1 MTEPFDPAA
10 SSASHPSAPAHED
23 EIVYYEGSPLMR
35 GELGQTIGLIALGT
49 VIFFLPLV
57 TGLFDW
63 WSPPWWVT
71 LIFILVGAGIAAL
84 PYLMVKTVRYRI
96 TNYRIDFERG
106 ILTKAIDTL
115 ELWHVD
121 DISFRQS
128 LIARMLRVGTI
139 TVVSGDATTPRL
151 ELHGLPNARTLFE
164 QLKQRVI
171 AVKRQRGVIKMD
183 MGGGGNFG
191 T

>member
-1 MTEPFDPAA
+1 MTEPFEPAA
-10 SSASHPSAPAHED
+10 GSTASSSSRPDED
-23 EIVYYEGSPLMR
+23 EIVYFEGSPLMR
-35 GELGQTIGLIALGT
+35 GELGKTISLFTLGA
-49 VIFFLPLV
+49 VIFFLPLI
-57 TGLFDW
+57 TSLLDW
-63 WSPPWWVT
+63 WSPPWWVV
-71 LIFILVGAGIAAL
+71 LIFIAVGGGVAAL

-128 LIARMLRVGTI
+128 LIARLLRVGTI
-139 TVVSGDATTPRL
+139 TVVSSDATTPRL
-151 ELHGLPNARTLFE
+151 TMHGLPNARTIFD

-183 MGGGGNFG
+183 MGGAAFG
-191 T
+191 A